1 MALVSAYL
9 VNVRVGL
16 VYTCYANLLVG
27 LVFVFISKVIAGLVP
42 IGEGNAFLHT
52 QEIY

>member
-9 VNVRVGL
+9 VNVRVGS